1 MWGLGIYSERLL
13 TVGPFPGG
21 KMIKSQSDLAY
32 EQIKQKIMNGEF
44 HPSQRLVESHL
55 TEVLEV
61 GRHNVRVAL
70 ERLQSD
76 GLVKIE
82 PNRGATV
89 ASVTLEEAL
98 DTLAA
103 RKVLEVEA
111 ARLAAI
117 NATDEHIDELHGLVE
132 ALGAALEAGD
142 FDTYSQTNKQ
152 LHATIYRAAG
162 NQSIP
167 WLIDLL
173 RSKIAR
179 LQLRTVLIPGRSAD
193 SLQEHTNIYLA
204 IKQRDPDAAEA
215 AIGAHMDNL
224 QATIRGA
231 WSLVRS

>member
-1 MWGLGIYSERLL
+1 
-13 TVGPFPGG
+13 
-21 KMIKSQSDLAY
+21 MIKSQSDLAY
-32 EQIKQKIMNGEF
+32 EQIKQKIMNGEY

-55 TEVLEV
+55 TETLDV

-103 RKVLEVEA
+103 RKVLEVAA
-111 ARLAAI
+111 ARLAAV
-117 NATDEHIDELHGLVE
+117 NATDEQLDRLGGLVE
-132 ALGAALEAGD
+132 ALGAALDEGD

-152 LHATIYRAAG
+152 LHATIYEAAG
-162 NQSIP
+162 NHSIP

-193 SLQEHTNIYLA
+193 SLAEHTNIYLA
-204 IKQRDPDAAEA
+204 LRQRDADAAEA
-215 AIGAHMDNL
+215 AISTHMDNL
-224 QATIRGA
+224 QNTIKGA